1 LGFKPSGKYVTVK
14 NGDGSSQ
21 LSMGS
26 VKVTMSIGC
35 NFKAV
40 VTVQIIN
47 LDVFDFVIGLDMIR
61 AYKMELRHD
70 PFRVTAV
77 SYSNLRGPSN
87 ASRAPRRVN
96 LPICINSLK
105 DDEGHDA
112 SHYLCDVQ
120 NFRAECAIQGLPE
133 EEALV
138 LIPDENDAFSYRQ
151 LLMQLAEMKDQV
163 EADDI
168 VSLLTK
174 VVDVQLP
181 ERKELVKDSKVATDD
196 GLEDSFRARVISEF
210 PSLCA
215 DSLPHD
221 GPAARQL
228 DGSPFRVKLR
238 LKEGIEPQGRRPYR
252 IPESYRPEMEKT
264 IAKLLEFKLIEPSIS
279 HYSNPVFLVP
289 KPPLRDGSPG
299 GLRFVWD
306 GRSVN
311 RAIKAD
317 SFLIPRVEDL
327 IERIAR
333 LKHEANAKGITEM
346 WISTLD
352 LRTSFWQLTLDEA
365 SRPLTS
371 FSTTA
376 GTYQWTCVPMGLLTA
391 SQEMQRFAEGVLQ
404 PFSSSTTFEY
414 TDAQG
419 ATKRAHGTAAVYI
432 DDTCVVSFGT
442 REEHEILLLRV
453 LKRMDVHNLKMQPA
467 KCDFLRHEASFLG
480 HVLRAD
486 GILTQDSKISAI
498 KNWPPLT
505 DIRSVRAF
513 VSLCSYYR
521 KYIWRF
527 AEIAAPLTNLLKDG
541 GWRPPSD
548 PEVLTAVEKL
558 KEALISSPVLA
569 YFDVNAVATDLYCD
583 ASGGSIGAVLQQT
596 DKDGEVRPVGF
607 YSRKLTPAEERYS
620 TYDRE
625 LVGLRDSCLHFR
637 YQLLGVPFTVRTDH
651 SSLRWILSQPDLT
664 AIRQRWLAILS
675 QFQMTEI
682 SHVAGKDNV
691 VADALSRYPELAG
704 QSYDHLLPEEQEMDL
719 LCAHLFNITTAG
731 GDTTLCVDDFGSTIQ
746 LLPHDDSSPVD
757 YSEEVVENLTL
768 PSPSKV
774 GMDGYAASSFVT
786 ADLEASVF
794 SDAYPSCSDFQSK
807 YDALQE
813 HIGSD
818 KHHTFP
824 DYTIRNGL
832 LIYFDGLKSRI
843 CVPTPLRGRLLEIC
857 HDSPLGGHTGARK
870 LKYEMMPQ
878 FFWPQMSSHIDKY
891 VASCEHCQRN
901 KSYNSSTRGIPQPHA
916 IPSRRFDVISVD
928 LLSGF
933 PTTKNGYDCIVAFTD
948 RLTKRAYISPCH
960 KSSSAKDL
968 ATIFMQTV
976 FRHQG
981 MPRVILSDNGPQF
994 VSEFWKQLFLLLE
1007 TSIRLTSSYHPQS
1020 NGGQEKFNKTL
1031 IEALRTYVSHR
1042 HDNWDECLLY
1052 FEFAYNNSVNPST
1065 GMSPFILSYAQSP
1078 RAPWQFLDTYV
1089 ALDEAVPA
1097 EASDTQKGSGA
1108 QLASYLGLD
1117 IINNVREARDSLHR
1131 MTDDFRIRN
1140 ATLAKPHPYKA
1151 GDSVLLSTKNVNLN
1165 LPCKKLSPAF
1175 VGPFTIRSL
1184 LGTNAVRL
1192 NYSERFQLLN
1202 PTVNI
1207 VYLRPYRLRTPDIG
1221 PPPKSLSAKPVEVEL
1236 DGSSWYQVEDILDHR
1251 GSPGPMCDCLVRW
1264 KDFDVSHDSW
1274 VRRNSL
1280 TPLALQAYERF
1291 LTEHVQFCEER
1302 AKNSKIK
1309 MYAQQLTTARK
1320 RLLSFTG
1327 NGRYS
1332 VLKSSSTTL
1341 ISSETTFP
1349 IAAASMTSDVAPNAP
1364 TAGEAV
1370 APISTSSSGR
1380 VLRRPTHYKDTTRR

>member
-1 LGFKPSGKYVTVK
+1 MFRYTGERLCNFGSGQTTVSNLVQLPFRIHGEGHESAFEYQALFDCGATATFGSKSLFVDKLGFKPSGRCVTVK

-40 VTVQIIN
+40 VTVQLIN

-77 SYSNLRGPSN
+77 SYRNLRGPSN

-105 DDEGHDA
+105 DNEGHDA

-163 EADDI
+163 KADDI

-238 LKEGIEPQGRRPYR
+238 LKEGIEPRGRRPYR

-279 HYSNPVFLVP
+279 HYANPVFLVP

-404 PFSSSTTFEY
+404 PFSSSTTFHY

-419 ATKRAHGTAAVYI
+419 ATKRAYGTAAVYI

-625 LVGLRDSCLHFR
+625 LVVLRDSCLHFR

-719 LCAHLFNITTAG
+719 LCAHLFNITTTG
-731 GDTTLCVDDFGSTIQ
+731 GDTTLCVDDFGSSTQ

-794 SDAYPSCSDFQSK
+794 SDAYPSCSDFQTK
-807 YDALQE
+807 YAALQE

-843 CVPTPLRGRLLEIC
+843 CVPTSLRGRLLGIC
-857 HDSPLGGHTGARK
+857 HDSLLGGHTGARK

-901 KSYNSSTRGIPQPHA
+901 KSYNSSTRGIPQPQA

-994 VSEFWKQLFLLLE
+994 VSEFWEQLFTLLGAG
-1007 TSIRLTSSYHPQS
+1007 IRLTSTYHPQS

-1089 ALDEAVPA
+1089 DLDEVVPA
-1097 EASDTQKGSGA
+1097 DASETQKCSGA

-1131 MTDDFRIRN
+1131 MADDFRIRN
-1140 ATLAKPHPYKA
+1140 ARLAKPHSYKV
-1151 GDSVLLSTKNVNLN
+1151 GDSVLLSTKHINLS

-1175 VGPFTIRSL
+1175 VGPFTIRAL
-1184 LGTNAVRL
+1184 CGTNAVTL
-1192 NYSERFQLLN
+1192 DYSERFQLLN
-1202 PTVNI
+1202 PKVNI
-1207 VYLRPYRLRTPDIG
+1207 EYLRPYRLRTPDIG
-1221 PPPKSLSAKPVEVEL
+1221 PPPTSLSVKPVEVEV

-1251 GSPGPMCDCLVRW
+1251 GSPGPRCDCLVRW
-1264 KDFDVSHDSW
+1264 KDFDASHD
-1274 VRRNSL
+1274 
-1280 TPLALQAYERF
+1280 Q
-1291 LTEHVQFCEER
+1291 HVC
-1302 AKNSKIK
+1302 
-1309 MYAQQLTTARK
+1309 
-1320 RLLSFTG
+1320 
-1327 NGRYS
+1327 
-1332 VLKSSSTTL
+1332 STTNFG
-1341 ISSETTFP
+1341 T
-1349 IAAASMTSDVAPNAP
+1349 
-1364 TAGEAV
+1364 
-1370 APISTSSSGR
+1370 
-1380 VLRRPTHYKDTTRR
+1380 